1 MVLPGLDKSERSM
14 VDEVKAHQP
23 NTSQQKLSPK
33 ARSEVF
39 FCSSFV
45 HFIRGKILQLS
56 KRRKTIS
63 QFPFA

>member
-39 FCSSFV
+39 FV
-45 HFIRGKILQLS
+45 VALYILFEAKLYYY
-56 KRRKTIS
+56 
-63 QFPFA
+63 